1 MSQAL
6 ILGASGL
13 VGLHTTK
20 YLLADNSFDKIYAVS
35 RHGIP
40 IQHERLIQIKADFD
54 TIDIPIRD
62 LQINHLF
69 SCLGSTKSK
78 TPNKEDYKK
87 VDHDYPI
94 KVARILKENGL
105 HSASIVS
112 ALGANKDSITFYMRL
127 KAMTEQSFEELGLD
141 QLFIMQPSLIV
152 GNRKEKR
159 LAEKFAS
166 ILFNIINPLLL
177 GDYNKYRSIKGSV
190 IARALVE
197 TTKLDGKGIFR
208 FNTQEIKEL
217 T

>member
-54 TIDIPIRD
+54 TIDTPIRD

-87 VDHDYPI
+87 VDHDYPV

-112 ALGANKDSITFYMRL
+112 ALGANKDSMTFYMRL

-159 LAEKFAS
+159 LAERFAS

-177 GDYNKYRSIKGSV
+177 GDYKKYRSIKGSV

-208 FNTQEIKEL
+208 FNTQQIKEL